1 MPPAP
6 QDDGGQADGAAARRS
21 TETRHEGAAAGTTGA
36 RTERRSRLD
45 RHRHA
50 CPECAMD
57 DRHAHRG
64 ALGVAERPAR
74 SCEIGN
80 EPRGEFAQR
89 PFPFSLRQRRAL
101 HGRGGAFDDVRL
113 GPVPARRTASV
124 RRSPPGRRSAAGLRM
139 QRFGDEAGKEADA
152 DRQEANAVGDSLHGK
167 GIRQGGSL
175 GHRDRSRCSPALAEA
190 AIDPLPDHEFG
201 RIMRSRRART
211 AGGPRRR
218 PARRPPPPT
227 GSTDIQ

>member
-1 MPPAP
+1 MEGGRELTPRWEAQGPNVDRGSIAIGMPARSAP
-6 QDDGGQADGAAARRS
+6 WTTDTPIAARSELRSARHGPVRSATSPVASSRSVRSRSACGSAERSMAAAARS
-21 TETRHEGAAAGTTGA
+21 MTSGSG
-36 RTERRSRLD
+36 RSRHAGP
-45 RHRHA
+45 HRS
-50 CPECAMD
+50 
-57 DRHAHRG
+57 
-64 ALGVAERPAR
+64 GVR
-74 SCEIGN
+74 
-80 EPRGEFAQR
+80 
-89 PFPFSLRQRRAL
+89 
-101 HGRGGAFDDVRL
+101 
-113 GPVPARRTASV
+113 
-124 RRSPPGRRSAAGLRM
+124 PPGRRSAAGLRM